1 METDAILKKKFD
13 SILPYLDEHT
23 ARLYLGSEAI
33 SIGRGGKQKVSK
45 IAGVSRVRIDKG
57 IAELASKNVNKV
69 VEDQKIRKSGGG
81 RKLAKESQQG
91 LLPALEAIVNP
102 HTRGDP
108 MNPLLWT
115 NKSLR
120 NLETALKEKGYKV
133 SYVTVG
139 ELLTSLGYSLQSNRK
154 TDEGSSSL
162 DREAQFEYINE
173 KVLSFMSLNEPVIS
187 VDCKKK
193 ELIGNYKNAGEEWE
207 LKKNA
212 PNVKVYDFIDKEL
225 GKAIPYGVYDIA
237 QNQGWVSVGI
247 SSDTAEFAV
256 NTIKTWWQQMGKEQY
271 PNAKKLLITADGGGS
286 NSSRSRL
293 WKTEL
298 QTFAIEAGIEI
309 SVCHFPPGTSKW
321 NKIEHRLF
329 SFITKNWRAKPLISL
344 EVVVNLIANTTTQ
357 KGLMIKAKEDK
368 KEYEKG
374 KRLVTKKC
382 SISTSFKVIL
392 EVTGTIKLCHKMYY
406 LFFNN
411 AKFQNNK
418 AQVDCKTISLSL
430 VIQANQPCT
439 DLKFALV
446 DFGGNLR
453 IALNNEWFNA
463 KFFDSYGGN
472 YINTTDPSCLGKAL
486 NTFKHL
492 YGNDEYN
499 LNKAFQA
506 LHMSYE
512 DCNILAYYTANNHF

>member
-1 METDAILKKKFD
+1 METDAILKKKFE
-13 SILPYLDEHT
+13 SMLPYLDEHT

-57 IAELASKNVNKV
+57 IAELSSKAV
-69 VEDQKIRKSGGG
+69 VLPVEGQKIRKSGGG

-91 LLPALEAIVNP
+91 LLEALEAIVNP

-120 NLETALKEKGYKV
+120 NLEAALQAKGYKV

-139 ELLTSLGYSLQSNRK
+139 ELLTSLGYSLQANRK
-154 TDEGSSSL
+154 TDEGSSAL
-162 DREAQFEYINE
+162 DRDEQFEYIN
-173 KVLSFMSLNEPVIS
+173 KMVLSFMELREPVIS

-193 ELIGNYKNAGEEWE
+193 ELIGNFKNAGNEWE
-207 LKKNA
+207 LKKDA
-212 PNVKVYDFIDKEL
+212 PQVKVYDFVDKEL

-256 NTIKTWWQQMGKEQY
+256 NTIRTWWQQMGREQY
-271 PNAKKLLITADGGGS
+271 PKAQKLLITADGGGS

-293 WKTEL
+293 WKKEL
-298 QTFAIEAGIEI
+298 QKFATETGIEI

-344 EVVVNLIANTTTQ
+344 EVIVNLIANTTTQ
-357 KGLMIKAKEDK
+357 KGLTVNAKEDK
-368 KEYEKG
+368 KQYEKG
-374 KRLVTKKC
+374 IKITDQEMDNIRLLQREFRGEWNYQ
-382 SISTSFKVIL
+382 IS
-392 EVTGTIKLCHKMYY
+392 
-406 LFFNN
+406 
-411 AKFQNNK
+411 
-418 AQVDCKTISLSL
+418 
-430 VIQANQPCT
+430 P
-439 DLKFALV
+439 
-446 DFGGNLR
+446 
-453 IALNNEWFNA
+453 
-463 KFFDSYGGN
+463 
-472 YINTTDPSCLGKAL
+472 
-486 NTFKHL
+486 
-492 YGNDEYN
+492 
-499 LNKAFQA
+499 
-506 LHMSYE
+506 
-512 DCNILAYYTANNHF
+512 